1 MSHHSGD
8 PPEAPQAPETG
19 DADLSASV
27 ARLRI
32 LLNDARG
39 DPPEHTWERV
49 RAFFHEYAER
59 LPRDIR
65 NEFINMQ
72 TALFASSADL
82 APRPLQATEKVERLL
97 QIIWRWQGARTQG
110 GVFSSPQ
117 V

>member
-1 MSHHSGD
+1 MSQRSGD

-27 ARLRI
+27 ARLWI

-39 DPPEHTWERV
+39 NPPEHTWERV

-65 NEFINMQ
+65 DEFINMQ
-72 TALFASSADL
+72 TALFAGPADL
-82 APRPLQATEKVERLL
+82 SPRPLEATEKVERLL
-97 QIIWRWQGARTQG
+97 QIIWRWQGAHPHGRFLT
-110 GVFSSPQ
+110 SPQ
-117 V
+117 A